1 MATTLTQREEVLLRT
16 LIERYI
22 SDGQP
27 VGSRTLARD
36 AGLDVS
42 PATVRNVMADLEEMG
57 LVQSPH
63 TSAGR
68 VPTQAGYRLFVDA
81 LVKVQPLAE
90 PARRLIQEQLGK
102 GPDPQALL
110 QSAST
115 LLSKVTRLAG
125 LVTIPGP
132 EQVSLVQLEFVPLS
146 RDRILVILVTRD
158 GRVQNRVITTERT
171 YSRGELVEAANF
183 FNDTYAGVA
192 LHEVKRRLL
201 AELERDGEHMQR
213 ITRTAVEMARKMF
226 DEDAEHGEDLV
237 VSGESNL
244 FDFPD
249 WTDIQTLRSLFDAF
263 KAKQDLLHLLD
274 KSMRA
279 NGLQIFIG
287 EESGYWAL
295 IDCSVIAAPYQV
307 DGTVVGTLAV
317 VGPTRI
323 SYDRVIPIV
332 DITARLL
339 GSALQ
344 ARA

>member
-1 MATTLTQREEVLLRT
+1 
-16 LIERYI
+16 
-22 SDGQP
+22 
-27 VGSRTLARD
+27 
-36 AGLDVS
+36 
-42 PATVRNVMADLEEMG
+42 
-57 LVQSPH
+57 
-63 TSAGR
+63 
-68 VPTQAGYRLFVDA
+68 
-81 LVKVQPLAE
+81 
-90 PARRLIQEQLGK
+90 
-102 GPDPQALL
+102 
-110 QSAST
+110 
-115 LLSKVTRLAG
+115 LSKVTRLAG

-132 EQVSLVQLEFVPLS
+132 EQVNLVQLEFVPLS

-158 GRVQNRVITTERT
+158 GRVQNRVITTDRPYT
-171 YSRGELVEAANF
+171 RSELIEAANF

-226 DEDAEHGEDLV
+226 AEDAERGEDLV

-287 EESGYWAL
+287 EESGYRAL
-295 IDCSVIAAPYQV
+295 NDCSVIAAPYQV
-307 DGTVVGTLAV
+307 DGAIVGTLAV